1 MRLTPT
7 CTIIYFADNGIM
19 ERCFCHTFGKVKNFL
34 LSGVL
39 FLCVVSRVLAAP
51 LERGYDAAPAAS
63 ASTEAKD
70 AAYWEARYK
79 VLAAAGKY
87 EKTPYRYGGTD
98 RNGMDCSG
106 LVYTSFKEALSV
118 TIPRSAAGLYTWVET
133 ISADKL
139 QPGDLVF
146 FKTDRS
152 GNVTHV
158 GIYAGDN
165 RFIHSAS
172 AGPQT
177 GVMYSALDE
186 RYWAQTFCGAG
197 RAFPGLGSY
206 TPQTS
211 ANQNTKGAEG
221 GKQST
226 KPIASSDDSH
236 KNDNH
241 KKSHF
246 MMGVAVAPTWN
257 AFLSD
262 GKIIRGFAGHVR
274 LGAET
279 FAIPM
284 IFGLELRPEWD
295 GALGVFRLP
304 LTLSWGIN
312 DKFRVFAGP
321 VLSIGDPILK
331 TTDGDRYY
339 SNGTTWFGAVGITA
353 APFAI
358 KIFTGELAPYGEIAW
373 QSYFS
378 DNNPKNTGAD
388 FAAGLRLSTGLRYTW
403 RLQADD

>member
-1 MRLTPT
+1 M
-7 CTIIYFADNGIM
+7 IVNFADNGIM
-19 ERCFCHTFGKVKNFL
+19 ERCSCHTSGKIRNFL
-34 LSGVL
+34 LTGAL
-39 FLCVVSRVLAAP
+39 ALCVVSRVFAAP
-51 LERGYDAAPAAS
+51 LERGYDAAPAVS

-98 RNGMDCSG
+98 RGGMDCSG

-118 TIPRSAAGLYTWVET
+118 SIPRSAAGLYTWAET

-158 GIYAGDN
+158 GIYAGDK

-186 RYWAQTFCGAG
+186 RYWARTFCGAG
-197 RAFPGLGSY
+197 RALPGSGGY
-206 TPQTS
+206 TPQKP
-211 ANQNTKGAEG
+211 ANQNIASAEG
-221 GKQST
+221 EKKNA
-226 KPIASSDDSH
+226 KPAASPAGS
-236 KNDNH
+236 N

-246 MMGVAVAPTWN
+246 MVGVAAAPTWN

-312 DKFRVFAGP
+312 DKFRVFFGP
-321 VLSIGDPILK
+321 VLSIGDPVLK
-331 TTDGDRYY
+331 TTDGDRRY
-339 SNGTTWFGAVGITA
+339 SNGTTWIGAAGITA

-358 KIFTGELAPYGEIAW
+358 KISTGELAPYGEIAW

-388 FAAGLRLSTGLRYTW
+388 FAAGLRISTGLRYTW
-403 RLQADD
+403 RLQAGD